1 MLNGIKVID
10 DIIQGYLKWF
20 HKKCTK
26 EENSINSSEEI
37 IRDMQKKFQEVK
49 EKKTLT
55 KLDFSNIAHVE
66 AMLIINRKH
75 LQMYEE
81 KVRELCKEKEV

>member
-1 MLNGIKVID
+1 
-10 DIIQGYLKWF
+10 
-20 HKKCTK
+20 
-26 EENSINSSEEI
+26 
-37 IRDMQKKFQEVK
+37 MQKKFQEVK